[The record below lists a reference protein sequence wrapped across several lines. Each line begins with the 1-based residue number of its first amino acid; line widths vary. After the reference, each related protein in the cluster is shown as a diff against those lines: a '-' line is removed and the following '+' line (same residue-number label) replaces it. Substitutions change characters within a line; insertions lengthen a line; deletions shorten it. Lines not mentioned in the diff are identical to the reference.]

1 MLDLSASG
9 HFVWGHESMHSLCGS
24 SNLSLDTDY
33 ETLWILSA
41 VCCQAPLHLY
51 FQFTLWHQVVKANHT
66 ISTKVRVT
74 DLEPHLGGTFRF
86 HCMYWVFP
94 CTHVDYGEDLGD
106 LVRQRLYC
114 LSSTMPE
121 MVWHEV
127 GTIPVGHCPHMFIF
141 CLPDITAHDQTSQIW
156 IFVGLKK
163 CLKASLENEWHPTQ
177 AL

>member
-1 MLDLSASG
+1 MLDMSASG
-9 HFVWGHESMHSLCGS
+9 HFEVMKACILCVGV
-24 SNLSLDTDY
+24 NLSLDTD

-51 FQFTLWHQVVKANHT
+51 FRFTLWHQVVKANQT

-94 CTHVDYGEDLGD
+94 YTHVYYGEDMGD
-106 LVRQRLYC
+106 LVRQHLYC

-121 MVWHEV
+121 MKWELFKW
-127 GTIPVGHCPHMFIF
+127 GTAPT
-141 CLPDITAHDQTSQIW
+141 CLSSVYLILAYCKRS
-156 IFVGLKK
+156 K
-163 CLKASLENEWHPTQ
+163 N
-177 AL
+177 

>member
-1 MLDLSASG
+1 MSASG
-9 HFVWGHESMHSLCGS
+9 HFAVMKSCILCVEVT
-24 SNLSLDTDY
+24 LSLDTD

-51 FQFTLWHQVVKANHT
+51 FRFTLWRQVVKANHT

-74 DLEPHLGGTFRF
+74 DLEPHLGGTFGF
-86 HCMYWVFP
+86 HCMYWMFP

-106 LVRQRLYC
+106 LVRQHLDC

-127 GTIPVGHCPHMFIF
+127 GTIPVGHCPHVFIF
-141 CLPDITAHDQTSQIW
+141 CLPDITTHDQTSQI
-156 IFVGLKK
+156 F
-163 CLKASLENEWHPTQ
+163 SLHTCILQ
-177 AL
+177 IIKD